1 MDPALITG
9 IASVLSAGVA
19 SAGTY
24 FTMRG
29 NRRHDKAEQDAKIR
43 DRREPVYKEAE
54 TLATAFES
62 IAVLLVEVT
71 PRERGA
77 VRRELGDN
85 RLRMLRYHRTLAL
98 TGPVGITYMWQ
109 LIEGRANNLVHALDQ
124 LGYSDPDHEPTDEEE
139 KRAAEE
145 LAVFAKHIAPP
156 FGIMGALLDDP
167 RLMGRLDIQHRV
179 DEEGESLSVIVPR
192 AERRLWWLGRRS
204 ADRYEALGRPA
215 SERSEQSCPANGSPS
230 P

>member
-29 NRRHDKAEQDAKIR
+29 NRRHDKAEQDTKTR

-54 TLATAFES
+54 TLVTAFES
-62 IAVLLVEVT
+62 TAALLVQAT
-71 PRERGA
+71 PREMGA
-77 VRRELGDN
+77 VWRELDDN

-98 TGPVGITYMWQ
+98 TGPVGITYMWK
-109 LIEGRANNLVHALDQ
+109 LIEGRANNLVRALDE
-124 LGYSDPDHEPTDEEE
+124 LGYGSPDHRLTAEEE
-139 KRAAEE
+139 RRAADE
-145 LAVFAKHIAPP
+145 LAIFAKHIAPP

-167 RLMGRLDIQHRV
+167 RLMGRLDIQHQV
-179 DEEGESLSVIVPR
+179 GEEGESLSVIVPL
-192 AERRLWWLGRRS
+192 AKRRLRWPGQRS

-215 SERSEQSCPANGSPS
+215 SERFE
-230 P
+230 